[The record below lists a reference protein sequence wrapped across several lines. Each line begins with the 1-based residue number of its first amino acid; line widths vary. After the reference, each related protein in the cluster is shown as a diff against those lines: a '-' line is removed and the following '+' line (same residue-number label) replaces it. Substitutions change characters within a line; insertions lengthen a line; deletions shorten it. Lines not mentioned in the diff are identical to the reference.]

1 MHGFGWGRRFAI
13 EFASKIAKDEKP
25 MQRAGHKR
33 PGMVRATPQSPSSAK
48 NGVTVAIRLLED
60 SLPTLAKAEKA
71 AEIDDAV
78 AGNRGAQQQS
88 LELAIRQRIEQRL
101 NGRVRNL
108 SVRAHGDVVILEG
121 ECSTFY
127 TKQLAQHAAMGVL
140 EEEHL
145 ENAIVV
151 SVPK

>member
-1 MHGFGWGRRFAI
+1 LRLQFATN
-13 EFASKIAKDEKP
+13 IAKDDKP

-33 PGMVRATPQSPSSAK
+33 PGMVRATPQSPPSAA
-48 NGVTVAIRLLED
+48 NGATTVAIRLLED
-60 SLPTLAKAEKA
+60 SLPTLAITKEA
-71 AEIDDAV
+71 AEIVDAV
-78 AGNRGAQQQS
+78 AGHRGAQQQS

-108 SVRAHGDVVILEG
+108 SVRAYGDLVILEG
-121 ECSTFY
+121 ECSTYY